1 VDLWSLGI
9 LLFEMVHGFT
19 PFYADEISDIYNKI
33 IKSDIGNF
41 TDKKYLNVLKQNA
54 MSRRLSGGGRL
65 SHPLPI
71 KYSFTIIGKSGI
83 RRGDTFNIIGIPRK
97 YAACGLFQVTEVEQT
112 IQDMKWVT
120 RVQGE
125 YRQQQ

>member
-41 TDKKYLNVLKQNA
+41 TYKKYLK
-54 MSRRLSGGGRL
+54 
-65 SHPLPI
+65 
-71 KYSFTIIGKSGI
+71 SF
-83 RRGDTFNIIGIPRK
+83 
-97 YAACGLFQVTEVEQT
+97 
-112 IQDMKWVT
+112 
-120 RVQGE
+120 
-125 YRQQQ
+125 